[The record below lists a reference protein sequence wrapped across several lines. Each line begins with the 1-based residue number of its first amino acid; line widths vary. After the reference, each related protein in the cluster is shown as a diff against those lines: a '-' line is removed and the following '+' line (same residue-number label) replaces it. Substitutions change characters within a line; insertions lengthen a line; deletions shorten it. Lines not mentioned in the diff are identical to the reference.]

1 MLSKRDIPTKPTIT
15 RELVSDTTYTHVCEK
30 VNTNNLAFS
39 ASRGL
44 GAADGSSTA
53 FLIHMGGFDDQQIV
67 TTLHFCP
74 PTPAASA
81 SIGPQLRVQ
90 TMDTN
95 PSYYWARVDVGVAK
109 ITRVVSGTFATLASS
124 AFTLAQEQ
132 DVTITFSVVGSTLS
146 ASFVA
151 DGGSP
156 ATVNL
161 AATDTL
167 IATGGLMG
175 VRSLNSTIYCS
186 AFTASQ
192 L

>member
-1 MLSKRDIPTKPTIT
+1 MLTKRDIPSKVFIV
-15 RELVSDTTYTHVCEK
+15 RELVTDQTYTHVCEK
-30 VNTNNLAFS
+30 TNVTNLAFS

-44 GAADGSSTA
+44 GANDGTSTA
-53 FLIHMGGFDDQQIV
+53 FLVHAGGFDDQQITATV
-67 TTLHFCP
+67 RFCP

-81 SIGPQLRVQ
+81 SIGPQVRVQ

-95 PSYYWARVDVGVAK
+95 PSYYWARVDLGVAK
-109 ITRVVSGTFATLASS
+109 ITRVVSGSFATLASS
-124 AFTLAQEQ
+124 AFNLAQEQ
-132 DVTITFSVVGSTLS
+132 DVTITLSVVGNVLS

-151 DGGSP
+151 AGGSP

-167 IATGGLMG
+167 IPTKGLMG
-175 VRSLNSTIYCS
+175 VRSLNSTIFCS
-186 AFTASQ
+186 SFTASQ